1 MIQMGSDVIPH
12 DALPVLDWALVY
24 TGGSALSAAESGLGI
39 LFFHRVSIQ
48 IPDDISE
55 WKVALNLWT
64 LEVKPILS

>member
-48 IPDDISE
+48 ITDDISE
-55 WKVALNLWT
+55 
-64 LEVKPILS
+64 